1 MAEQDFRGPGA
12 PGYDGFD
19 DEIDLFELIQSLWD
33 DKWLIGAI
41 TSFAAVVSVVVAL
54 WLPNVYQANALLKPQ
69 SAEGG
74 LGGLAS
80 QFGGLASLAGVSLP
94 SGDGES
100 KTQLALEVLKSKK
113 FASDFAQRHDI
124 LPELMAA
131 EAWDWESETLTFD
144 EADYDADSQ
153 KWIRDVPPP
162 RKAMPSVEEI
172 HEFWNAEFLS
182 VSEDKTSGFVTLSIK
197 HRSPV
202 YSKEW
207 LDLLVVDINEAL
219 RAQDLAESERAV
231 TYLEGQLKQTN
242 VAEIRELL
250 AGLLRS
256 HMESRMMATV
266 EPNYAFSV
274 IDPPTVPEL
283 KSEPKRAL
291 ICVLGTL
298 LGGMLGVVFSLVRR
312 ALSSRAERLA
322 TNAPGA
328 ET

>member
-1 MAEQDFRGPGA
+1 MAEQDLRSPGA

-19 DEIDLFELIQSLWD
+19 DEIDLFELFQNLWD

-54 WLPNVYQANALLKPQ
+54 GLPNIYQASTLLRPQ
-69 SAEGG
+69 RSEGG
-74 LGGLAS
+74 MGGLAR
-80 QFGGLASLAGVSLP
+80 QYGGLASLAGISLP
-94 SGDGES
+94 SGDGQS

-113 FASDFAQRHDI
+113 FAYDFATRHDL
-124 LPELMAA
+124 LPALFAA
-131 EAWDWESETLTFD
+131 DSWDWSSQALSLD
-144 EADYDADSQ
+144 SSIYDPAAGG
-153 KWIRDVPPP
+153 WVREVPPP
-162 RKAMPSVEEI
+162 RTAAPSPEEVHALWNGTISLSVEK
-172 HEFWNAEFLS
+172 
-182 VSEDKTSGFVTLSIK
+182 DSGFVTLSIK

-202 YSKEW
+202 YAKEW

-231 TYLEGQLKQTN
+231 AYLEGQLKQTN

-266 EPNYAFSV
+266 EPNYVFSV

-312 ALSSRAERLA
+312 ALRNRAESQD
-322 TNAPGA
+322 
-328 ET
+328 

>member
-1 MAEQDFRGPGA
+1 MAEQDVRGPGA

-19 DEIDLFELIQSLWD
+19 DEIDLFELFQNLWE

-54 WLPNVYQANALLKPQ
+54 WLPNIYQASTLLRPQ
-69 SAEGG
+69 SSEGG
-74 LGGLAS
+74 MGGLAR
-80 QFGGLASLAGVSLP
+80 QYGGLASLAGISLP
-94 SGDGES
+94 SGDGQS

-113 FASDFAQRHDI
+113 FAYDFATRHDL
-124 LPELMAA
+124 LPALFAA
-131 EAWDWESETLTFD
+131 DSWDWSSQALSLDSTI
-144 EADYDADSQ
+144 YDPAAGG
-153 KWIRDVPPP
+153 WVREVPPP
-162 RKAMPSVEEI
+162 RTAAPSPEEV
-172 HEFWNAEFLS
+172 HALWNETIS
-182 VSEDKTSGFVTLSIK
+182 VSEEKDSGFVTLSIK

-202 YSKEW
+202 YAKEW

-219 RAQDLAESERAV
+219 RAQDLTESERAV
-231 TYLEGQLKQTN
+231 AYLEGQLKQTN

-274 IDPPTVPEL
+274 IDPPTIPEL
-283 KSEPKRAL
+283 KSEPKSAL

-312 ALSSRAERLA
+312 ALRNRA
-322 TNAPGA
+322 A
-328 ET
+328 ESTR

>member
-1 MAEQDFRGPGA
+1 MAEQDFRSRGA

-19 DEIDLFELIQSLWD
+19 DEIDLFELLQNLWD

-41 TSFAAVVSVVVAL
+41 TSFAAVVSVVVSL
-54 WLPNVYQANALLKPQ
+54 WLPNIYQASTLLRPQ
-69 SAEGG
+69 SSQGG
-74 LGGLAS
+74 MGGLAR
-80 QFGGLASLAGVSLP
+80 QYGGLASLAGISLP
-94 SGDGES
+94 SGDGQS

-113 FASDFAQRHDI
+113 FAYDFATRHDL
-124 LPELMAA
+124 LPALFAA
-131 EAWDWESETLTFD
+131 DRWDWSSQALSLDSTI
-144 EADYDADSQ
+144 YDSAAGGWVREVS
-153 KWIRDVPPP
+153 PP
-162 RKAMPSVEEI
+162 RTAAPSPEEV
-172 HEFWNAEFLS
+172 HALWNKTIS
-182 VSEDKTSGFVTLSIK
+182 VSEEKDSGFVTLFIK

-202 YSKEW
+202 YAKEW

-231 TYLEGQLKQTN
+231 AYLEGQLKETN

-274 IDPPTVPEL
+274 IDPPTVPERKL
-283 KSEPKRAL
+283 EPRRAL

-298 LGGMLGVVFSLVRR
+298 LGGMLGVVLSLVRR
-312 ALSSRAERLA
+312 ALSNRGDEAI
-322 TNAPGA
+322 
-328 ET
+328 

>member
-1 MAEQDFRGPGA
+1 MAEQEFRAPGA
-12 PGYDGFD
+12 PSYDGYD
-19 DEIDLFELIQSLWD
+19 DEIDLFELVQNLWE
-33 DKWLIGAI
+33 DKWLISAI
-41 TSFAAVVSVVVAL
+41 TGFAAVTAVLVAL
-54 WLPNVYQANALLKPQ
+54 WLPNLYQATMLLKPQ
-69 SAEGG
+69 NAEGG
-74 LGGLAS
+74 MGGLAR
-80 QFGGLASLAGVSLP
+80 QYGGLASLAGISLP
-94 SGDGES
+94 SGDGQS

-113 FASDFAQRHDI
+113 FAYKFATRHEI
-124 LPELMAA
+124 LPALFASES
-131 EAWDWESETLTFD
+131 WDWETGTLSLND
-144 EADYDADSQ
+144 DVYDPAEGG
-153 KWIRDVPPP
+153 WV
-162 RKAMPSVEEI
+162 RKATSIRTAEPSPEEV
-172 HEFWNAEFLS
+172 HRLWNEIVS
-182 VSEDKTSGFVTLSIK
+182 VSQEKKSAFVTISLK

-202 YSKEW
+202 YAKHW

-231 TYLEGQLKQTN
+231 AYLEGQLKQTN

-266 EPNYAFSV
+266 EPNYVFTV

-312 ALSSRAERLA
+312 ALRNRALA
-322 TNAPGA
+322 SAESQGA
-328 ET
+328 

>member
-1 MAEQDFRGPGA
+1 MAEQDFRSPGA

-19 DEIDLFELIQSLWD
+19 DEIDLFELVQNLWE
-33 DKWLIGAI
+33 DKWLISAI
-41 TSFAAVVSVVVAL
+41 TSAAAVISVLVAL
-54 WLPNVYQANALLKPQ
+54 WLPNIYQASTLLRPQ
-69 SAEGG
+69 SSEGG
-74 LGGLAS
+74 IGGLAR
-80 QFGGLASLAGVSLP
+80 QYGGLASLAGISLP
-94 SGDGES
+94 SGDGQS

-113 FASDFAQRHDI
+113 FAYDFATRHDL
-124 LPELMAA
+124 LPALFAA
-131 EAWDWESETLTFD
+131 ESWDWATQTLSLD
-144 EADYDADSQ
+144 AEVYDPSAGG
-153 KWIRDVPPP
+153 WVREVEPP
-162 RKAMPSVEEI
+162 RTAAPSPEEV
-172 HEFWNAEFLS
+172 HELWNETVA
-182 VSEDKTSGFVTLSIK
+182 VSEEKDSGFVTLSIK

-202 YSKEW
+202 YAKEW

-231 TYLEGQLKQTN
+231 AYLEGQLKQTN

-312 ALSSRAERLA
+312 ALRNRAEGLGDSP
-322 TNAPGA
+322 PGA
-328 ET
+328 AG

>member
-1 MAEQDFRGPGA
+1 MAEQDFHSPRA
-12 PGYDGFD
+12 PGYDSFE
-19 DEIDLFELIQSLWD
+19 DEIDLFELFQNLWE

-41 TSFAAVVSVVVAL
+41 TSFAALVSVVVAL
-54 WLPNVYQANALLKPQ
+54 WLPNIYQASALLRPQ
-69 SAEGG
+69 SSEGG
-74 LGGLAS
+74 MGGVAR
-80 QFGGLASLAGVSLP
+80 QYGGLASLAGISLS
-94 SGDGES
+94 SGDGQS
-100 KTQLALEVLKSKK
+100 KSRLALEVLKSKK
-113 FASDFAQRHDI
+113 FAYDFATRHDL
-124 LPELMAA
+124 LPALFAA
-131 EAWDWESETLTFD
+131 DAWDWSSQSLSFDSTIYDPVAGGWVREVPAPRTAAPSPEEVHALWNET
-144 EADYDADSQ
+144 
-153 KWIRDVPPP
+153 I
-162 RKAMPSVEEI
+162 
-172 HEFWNAEFLS
+172 S
-182 VSEDKTSGFVTLSIK
+182 VSEEKDSGFVTLSIK

-202 YSKEW
+202 YAKEW

-231 TYLEGQLKQTN
+231 AYLEGQLKQTN

-298 LGGMLGVVFSLVRR
+298 LGGLLGVASSLVRR
-312 ALSSRAERLA
+312 ALRNR
-322 TNAPGA
+322 GA
-328 ET
+328 GAS

>member
-1 MAEQDFRGPGA
+1 MAEQDLRSPGA

-19 DEIDLFELIQSLWD
+19 DEIDLFELFQNLWE

-54 WLPNVYQANALLKPQ
+54 WLPNVYQASTLLRPQ
-69 SAEGG
+69 SSEGG
-74 LGGLAS
+74 MGGLAR
-80 QFGGLASLAGVSLP
+80 QYGGLASLAGISLP
-94 SGDGES
+94 SGDGQS

-113 FASDFAQRHDI
+113 FAYDFATRHDL
-124 LPELMAA
+124 LPALFAA
-131 EAWDWESETLTFD
+131 DSWDWSSQALSLD
-144 EADYDADSQ
+144 SSIYDPAAGG
-153 KWIRDVPPP
+153 WVREVPPP
-162 RKAMPSVEEI
+162 RTAAPSPEEV
-172 HEFWNAEFLS
+172 HARWNETIS
-182 VSEDKTSGFVTLSIK
+182 VSEEKDSGFVTLSIK

-202 YSKEW
+202 YAKEW

-231 TYLEGQLKQTN
+231 AYLEGQLKQTN

-274 IDPPTVPEL
+274 IDPPTIPEL

-312 ALSSRAERLA
+312 ALRNRAEGLA
-322 TNAPGA
+322 ASAPGA
-328 ET
+328 AT

>member
-1 MAEQDFRGPGA
+1 MAEQEFRAPGA
-12 PGYDGFD
+12 PSYDGFD
-19 DEIDLFELIQSLWD
+19 DEIDLFELEQNLWE
-33 DKWLIGAI
+33 DKWLISAI
-41 TSFAAVVSVVVAL
+41 TGFAAVTSVLVAL
-54 WLPNVYQANALLKPQ
+54 WLPNIYQATMLLKPQ
-69 SAEGG
+69 NAEGG
-74 LGGLAS
+74 MGGLAR
-80 QFGGLASLAGVSLP
+80 QYGGLASLAGISLP
-94 SGDGES
+94 SGDGQS

-113 FASDFAQRHDI
+113 FAYEFATRHEI
-124 LPELMAA
+124 LPALFAPESF
-131 EAWDWESETLTFD
+131 DWETGTLSLD
-144 EADYDADSQ
+144 DDVYDPAEGG
-153 KWIRDVPPP
+153 WVRDVDPP
-162 RKAMPSVEEI
+162 RTAAPSPEEV
-172 HEFWNAEFLS
+172 HELWGETIS
-182 VSEDKTSGFVTLSIK
+182 VSEDKDSGFVSLSLK

-202 YSKEW
+202 YAKEW

-231 TYLEGQLKQTN
+231 AYLEGQLKQTN

-312 ALSSRAERLA
+312 ALRNRALA
-322 TNAPGA
+322 SA
-328 ET
+328 EGQGN

>member
-1 MAEQDFRGPGA
+1 MAEQDFRSPGA

-19 DEIDLFELIQSLWD
+19 DEIDLFELVQNLWE
-33 DKWLIGAI
+33 DKWLISAI
-41 TSFAAVVSVVVAL
+41 TSVAAVLSVLVAL
-54 WLPNVYQANALLKPQ
+54 WLPNIYQASTLLRPQ
-69 SAEGG
+69 SSEGG
-74 LGGLAS
+74 IGGLAR
-80 QFGGLASLAGVSLP
+80 QYGGLASLAGISLP
-94 SGDGES
+94 SGDGQS

-113 FASDFAQRHDI
+113 FAYDFATRHDL
-124 LPELMAA
+124 LPALFAA
-131 EAWDWESETLTFD
+131 ESWDWATETLSLD
-144 EADYDADSQ
+144 AEVYDPSAGG
-153 KWIRDVPPP
+153 WVRDVEPP
-162 RKAMPSVEEI
+162 RTAAPSPEEV
-172 HEFWNAEFLS
+172 HELWNETVA
-182 VSEDKTSGFVTLSIK
+182 VSEEKDSGFVTLSIK

-202 YSKEW
+202 YAKEW

-231 TYLEGQLKQTN
+231 AYLEGQLKQTN

-312 ALSSRAERLA
+312 ALRNRAEDLGDSP
-322 TNAPGA
+322 PGA
-328 ET
+328 AG

>member
-1 MAEQDFRGPGA
+1 MAEQDFRSPGA

-19 DEIDLFELIQSLWD
+19 DEIDLFELVQNLWE
-33 DKWLIGAI
+33 DKWLISAI
-41 TSFAAVVSVVVAL
+41 TSAAAVISVLVAL
-54 WLPNVYQANALLKPQ
+54 WLPNIYQASTLLRPQ
-69 SAEGG
+69 SSEGG
-74 LGGLAS
+74 IGGLAR
-80 QFGGLASLAGVSLP
+80 QYGGLASLAGISMP
-94 SGDGES
+94 SGDGQS

-113 FASDFAQRHDI
+113 FAYDFAIRHDL
-124 LPELMAA
+124 LPALFAA
-131 EAWDWESETLTFD
+131 ESWDWGTESLSLDAEV
-144 EADYDADSQ
+144 YDPSAGG
-153 KWIRDVPPP
+153 WVREVEPP
-162 RKAMPSVEEI
+162 RTAAPSPEEV
-172 HEFWNAEFLS
+172 HELWNETVA
-182 VSEDKTSGFVTLSIK
+182 VSEEKDSGFVTLSIK

-202 YSKEW
+202 YAKEW

-231 TYLEGQLKQTN
+231 AYLEGQLKQTN

-291 ICVLGTL
+291 ICMLGTL

-312 ALSSRAERLA
+312 ALRNRSLEAA
-322 TNAPGA
+322 G
-328 ET
+328 

>member
-1 MAEQDFRGPGA
+1 MAEQDFRAPGA

-19 DEIDLFELIQSLWD
+19 DEIDLFELVQNLWE
-33 DKWLIGAI
+33 DKWLISAI
-41 TSFAAVVSVVVAL
+41 TGFAAVTSVLVAL
-54 WLPNVYQANALLKPQ
+54 WLPNIYQATMLLKPQ
-69 SAEGG
+69 NAEGG
-74 LGGLAS
+74 MGGLAR
-80 QFGGLASLAGVSLP
+80 QDGGLASLAGISLP
-94 SGDGES
+94 SGDGQS

-113 FASDFAQRHDI
+113 FAYEFATRHDL
-124 LPELMAA
+124 LPALFAA
-131 EAWDWESETLTFD
+131 DSWDWETGTLSLND
-144 EADYDADSQ
+144 EVYDAAEGGWVREVQ
-153 KWIRDVPPP
+153 PP
-162 RKAMPSVEEI
+162 RTAAPSPEEV
-172 HEFWNAEFLS
+172 HTLWNETIS
-182 VSEDKTSGFVTLSIK
+182 VSEDKDSGFVSLSLK

-202 YSKEW
+202 YAKEW

-231 TYLEGQLKQTN
+231 AYLEGQLKQTN

-312 ALSSRAERLA
+312 ALRNRAESQ
-322 TNAPGA
+322 G
-328 ET
+328 

>member
-1 MAEQDFRGPGA
+1 MAEQEFRAPGA
-12 PGYDGFD
+12 PSYDGYD
-19 DEIDLFELIQSLWD
+19 DEIDLFELVQNLWE
-33 DKWLIGAI
+33 DKWLISAI
-41 TSFAAVVSVVVAL
+41 TGFAAVTAVLVAL
-54 WLPNVYQANALLKPQ
+54 WLPNLYQATMLLKPQ
-69 SAEGG
+69 NAEGG
-74 LGGLAS
+74 MGGLAR
-80 QFGGLASLAGVSLP
+80 QYGGLASLAGISLP
-94 SGDGES
+94 SGDGQS

-113 FASDFAQRHDI
+113 FAYEFATRHDL
-124 LPELMAA
+124 LPALFAA
-131 EAWDWESETLTFD
+131 DSWDWEAGTLSLND
-144 EADYDADSQ
+144 EVYDPAEGG
-153 KWIRDVPPP
+153 WVREVNPP
-162 RKAMPSVEEI
+162 RTAAPSPEEV
-172 HEFWNAEFLS
+172 HKLWGETVS
-182 VSEDKTSGFVTLSIK
+182 VSEDKDSGFVSLSLK

-202 YSKEW
+202 YAKAW

-231 TYLEGQLKQTN
+231 AYLEGQLKQTN

-312 ALSSRAERLA
+312 ALRSRAESQ
-322 TNAPGA
+322 G
-328 ET
+328 

>member
-1 MAEQDFRGPGA
+1 MAEQDFRSPGA

-19 DEIDLFELIQSLWD
+19 DEIDLFELFQNLWE
-33 DKWLIGAI
+33 DKWLISAI
-41 TSFAAVVSVVVAL
+41 TSVAAVVSVLVAL
-54 WLPNVYQANALLKPQ
+54 WLPNIYQASTLLRPQ
-69 SAEGG
+69 SSEGG
-74 LGGLAS
+74 MGGLAR
-80 QFGGLASLAGVSLP
+80 QYGGLASLAGISLP
-94 SGDGES
+94 SGDGQS

-113 FASDFAQRHDI
+113 FAYDFATRHDL
-124 LPELMAA
+124 LPALFAA
-131 EAWDWESETLTFD
+131 ESWDWATETLSLD
-144 EADYDADSQ
+144 AEVYDPSAGGWVREVQ
-153 KWIRDVPPP
+153 PP
-162 RKAMPSVEEI
+162 RTAAPSPEEV
-172 HEFWNAEFLS
+172 HALWNETVA
-182 VSEDKTSGFVTLSIK
+182 VSEEKDSGFVTLSIK

-202 YSKEW
+202 YAKEW

-231 TYLEGQLKQTN
+231 AYLEGQLKQTN

-312 ALSSRAERLA
+312 ALRNRAEGLA
-322 TNAPGA
+322 GGA
-328 ET
+328 SGAAG

>member
-1 MAEQDFRGPGA
+1 MAEQDFRSPGA

-19 DEIDLFELIQSLWD
+19 DEIDLFELVQNLWE
-33 DKWLIGAI
+33 DKWLISAI
-41 TSFAAVVSVVVAL
+41 TSVAAVISVLVAL
-54 WLPNVYQANALLKPQ
+54 WLPNIYQASTLLRPQ
-69 SAEGG
+69 SSEGG
-74 LGGLAS
+74 IGGLAR
-80 QFGGLASLAGVSLP
+80 QYGGLASLAGISLP
-94 SGDGES
+94 SGDGQS

-113 FASDFAQRHDI
+113 FAYDFATRHDL
-124 LPELMAA
+124 LPALFAA
-131 EAWDWESETLTFD
+131 ESWDWATETLSLD
-144 EADYDADSQ
+144 AEVYDPSAGGWVREVQ
-153 KWIRDVPPP
+153 PP
-162 RKAMPSVEEI
+162 RTAAPSPEEV
-172 HEFWNAEFLS
+172 HALWNETVA
-182 VSEDKTSGFVTLSIK
+182 VSEEKDSGFVTLSIK

-202 YSKEW
+202 YAKEW

-231 TYLEGQLKQTN
+231 AYLEGQLKQTN

-312 ALSSRAERLA
+312 ALRNRAEGLGDSP
-322 TNAPGA
+322 PGA
-328 ET
+328 AG

>member
-1 MAEQDFRGPGA
+1 MAEQDFRSPGA

-19 DEIDLFELIQSLWD
+19 DEIDLFELFQNLWE
-33 DKWLIGAI
+33 DKWLISAI
-41 TSFAAVVSVVVAL
+41 TSVAAVLSVLVAL
-54 WLPNVYQANALLKPQ
+54 WLPNIYQASTLLRPQ
-69 SAEGG
+69 SSEGG
-74 LGGLAS
+74 IGGLAR
-80 QFGGLASLAGVSLP
+80 QYGGLASLAGISLP
-94 SGDGES
+94 SGDGQS

-113 FASDFAQRHDI
+113 FAYDFATRHDL
-124 LPELMAA
+124 LPALFAA
-131 EAWDWESETLTFD
+131 ERWDWATETLSLD
-144 EADYDADSQ
+144 PEVYDPSAGGWVREVQ
-153 KWIRDVPPP
+153 PP
-162 RKAMPSVEEI
+162 RTAAPSPEEV
-172 HEFWNAEFLS
+172 HELWNETVA
-182 VSEDKTSGFVTLSIK
+182 VSEEKDSGFVTLSIK

-202 YSKEW
+202 YAKEW

-231 TYLEGQLKQTN
+231 AYLEGQLKQTN

-312 ALSSRAERLA
+312 ALRNRAEGLA
-322 TNAPGA
+322 GGA
-328 ET
+328 SGAAG

>member
-1 MAEQDFRGPGA
+1 MAEHDFHRAGA
-12 PGYDGFD
+12 GDGFD
-19 DEIDLFELIQSLWD
+19 DEIDLFELVQNLWE
-33 DKWLIGAI
+33 DKWLISAI
-41 TSFAAVVSVVVAL
+41 TGVAAVVSVLVAL
-54 WLPNVYQANALLKPQ
+54 WLPNIYSASTLLKPQ

-74 LGGLAS
+74 IGGLAR
-80 QFGGLASLAGVSLP
+80 QYGGLASLAGISLP
-94 SGDGES
+94 SGDGQS

-113 FASDFAQRHDI
+113 FAYEFATRHDI
-124 LPELMAA
+124 LPALFAP
-131 EAWDWESETLTFD
+131 EAWDWGSQSLTLDSEV
-144 EADYDADSQ
+144 YDGGRWVREVKA
-153 KWIRDVPPP
+153 P
-162 RKAMPSVEEI
+162 RTAEPSPEEVHKLWGETI
-172 HEFWNAEFLS
+172 SL
-182 VSEDKTSGFVTLSIK
+182 SEDKDSGFVSLSIK

-202 YSKEW
+202 HAKEW

-231 TYLEGQLKQTN
+231 AYLEGQLKQTN

-298 LGGMLGVVFSLVRR
+298 LGGMLGVVISLVRR
-312 ALSSRAERLA
+312 ALRNRAEALA
-322 TNAPGA
+322 DGA
-328 ET
+328 GA

>member
-1 MAEQDFRGPGA
+1 MAEQDFRSPGA

-19 DEIDLFELIQSLWD
+19 DEIDLFELVQNLWE
-33 DKWLIGAI
+33 DKWLISAI
-41 TSFAAVVSVVVAL
+41 TSAAAVISVLVAL
-54 WLPNVYQANALLKPQ
+54 WLPNIYQASTLLRPQ
-69 SAEGG
+69 SSEGG
-74 LGGLAS
+74 IGGLAR
-80 QFGGLASLAGVSLP
+80 QYGGLASLAGISLP
-94 SGDGES
+94 SGDGQS

-113 FASDFAQRHDI
+113 FAYDFATRHDL
-124 LPELMAA
+124 LPALFAA
-131 EAWDWESETLTFD
+131 ESWDWATETLSLD
-144 EADYDADSQ
+144 AEVYDPSAGGWVREVQ
-153 KWIRDVPPP
+153 PP
-162 RKAMPSVEEI
+162 RTAAPSPEEV
-172 HEFWNAEFLS
+172 HALWNETVS
-182 VSEDKTSGFVTLSIK
+182 VTEEKDSGFVTLSIK

-202 YSKEW
+202 YAKEW

-231 TYLEGQLKQTN
+231 AYLEGQLKQTN

-298 LGGMLGVVFSLVRR
+298 LGGMLAVVFSLVRR
-312 ALSSRAERLA
+312 ALRNRAGGLGDSP
-322 TNAPGA
+322 PGA
-328 ET
+328 AG

>member
-1 MAEQDFRGPGA
+1 MAEQDFRAPGA
-12 PGYDGFD
+12 PGYDGYD
-19 DEIDLFELIQSLWD
+19 DKIDFFELVQNLWE
-33 DKWLIGAI
+33 DKWLISAI
-41 TSFAAVVSVVVAL
+41 TGFAAVISVLVAL
-54 WLPNVYQANALLKPQ
+54 WLPNIYQATTLLKPQ
-69 SAEGG
+69 NAESGM
-74 LGGLAS
+74 GGLAR
-80 QFGGLASLAGVSLP
+80 QYGGLASLAGISLP
-94 SGDGES
+94 SGDGQS

-113 FASDFAQRHDI
+113 FAYQFATRHEI
-124 LPELMAA
+124 LPALFAPESF
-131 EAWDWESETLTFD
+131 DWETGALSLD
-144 EADYDADSQ
+144 NDVYDPAEGGWVREVD
-153 KWIRDVPPP
+153 PP
-162 RKAMPSVEEI
+162 RTAAPSPEEV
-172 HEFWNAEFLS
+172 HTLWNETIS
-182 VSEDKTSGFVTLSIK
+182 VSEDKDSGFVSLSLK

-202 YSKEW
+202 YAKEW

-219 RAQDLAESERAV
+219 RSQDLAESERAV
-231 TYLEGQLKQTN
+231 AYLEGQLKQTN

-312 ALSSRAERLA
+312 ALRSRAESQ
-322 TNAPGA
+322 G
-328 ET
+328 